1 MDANA
6 NRREFSRSPV
16 HIEVRLTAGTGNP
29 ILGTLRDISIKGVF
43 LATDTLAPIGST
55 CQVLLL
61 LEGGAESIRAEAQ
74 GKVVRSDAAGIAI
87 EFTETDP
94 DSLAHLHK
102 LVLYNAPD
110 TDKAEQEIADSVGL
124 HRQESLEDF

>member
-1 MDANA
+1 MNTES

-16 HIEVRLTAGTGNP
+16 HIEVRLTAGDETA
-29 ILGTLRDISIKGVF
+29 IKGTLHDVSVKGVF
-43 LATDTLAPIGST
+43 LATDARAPLGSE
-55 CQVLLL
+55 CQVSLL
-61 LEGGAESIRAEAQ
+61 LEGGAEPIRAEAR
-74 GKVVRSDAAGIAI
+74 GKVVRSDAQGMAI

-94 DSLAHLHK
+94 DSLTHLQK